1 MYRVLSF
8 TRPLLSLLQ
17 CNFSPNTSVTF
28 DIEPRLPDHT
38 LKIGN
43 NESNSQGELSC
54 HLISLRQGVIGIM
67 LVCPQW
73 HSWVSTI
80 GIWPNFKNVPVRRTV
95 WFPSRKDMLLYKIWI
110 VYSNKTHRK
119 KWLCEIFLCLC
130 AVFLLPSEEFPQ
142 DQH

>member
-67 LVCPQW
+67 PVCPQW